1 MEINLKY
8 RNLPNQYDLL
18 MLDIISIKRLKA
30 KYAHVS
36 ATVQVVRPI
45 LNTQRKAS
53 QIRKDKTYL
62 PYLQSQITHIFT
74 FFMFKY

>member
-1 MEINLKY
+1 MPLVTLVDY

-45 LNTQRKAS
+45 YVMHIN
-53 QIRKDKTYL
+53 
-62 PYLQSQITHIFT
+62 QSSIISLSDTSEIQPQTKQEGRFI
-74 FFMFKY
+74 